1 MSGISLSPVLLFT
14 IVNLVLSS
22 PVPDKVGSK
31 NVNTVEVA
39 NERSVYLEHLHD
51 NVYRILL
58 PDRTGNLLEQIVEET
73 GPGQFT
79 GMDDLKRAY
88 SGPAARLIVTSQT
101 GPNSY
106 STRYTIVP
114 KELQLPAPAK
124 Q

>member
-22 PVPDKVGSK
+22 PVPDKVGPQ

-39 NERSVYLEHLHD
+39 NERTVQLEHLHD

-58 PDRTGNLLEQIVEET
+58 PDRAGNLLEQIVEET

-79 GMDDLKRAY
+79 GKDDLKRAY
-88 SGPAARLIVTSQT
+88 FGPAARLIVTSKT
-101 GPNSY
+101 GPYSY
-106 STRYTIVP
+106 LTKYTIIP
-114 KELQLPAPAK
+114 KELKLPAPEK